1 VAAGPIWNFPE
12 STAFNVFANTAGAPH
27 GQDQRRMIIWALL
40 TVSAMAQ
47 TVGQVVKI
55 DEPAG
60 TITIKDTN
68 GQSVAYKPKD
78 GLLFNAV
85 KEGDNVSFTAAEEN
99 GQKVIS
105 KLEKR

>member
-1 VAAGPIWNFPE
+1 MWRINASV
-12 STAFNVFANTAGAPH
+12 V
-27 GQDQRRMIIWALL
+27 IWALL
-40 TVSAMAQ
+40 TVSALAQ

-60 TITIKDTN
+60 TITIKDSS
-68 GQSVAYKPKD
+68 GQSVPYKPKD
-78 GLLFNAV
+78 GLLFNAL

-105 KLEKR
+105 KLDKR

>member
-1 VAAGPIWNFPE
+1 MPKKF
-12 STAFNVFANTAGAPH
+12 STGL
-27 GQDQRRMIIWALL
+27 IIWALMIFPA
-40 TVSAMAQ
+40 VAQ
-47 TVGQVVKI
+47 TTGQVVKI

-60 TITIKDTN
+60 TITIKDAS
-68 GQSVAYKPKD
+68 GQSAAYKPRD

-85 KEGDNVSFTAAEEN
+85 KEGDNVAFTASDEN

>member
-1 VAAGPIWNFPE
+1 MEHAMRKEI
-12 STAFNVFANTAGAPH
+12 STGLV
-27 GQDQRRMIIWALL
+27 IWALL
-40 TVSAMAQ
+40 TVPSLAQ
-47 TVGQVVKI
+47 TTGQVVKI

-60 TITIKDTN
+60 MITIKDTS
-68 GQSVAYKPKD
+68 GQQVAYKPKD

-85 KEGDNVSFTAAEEN
+85 KEGDNVSFTASEEN

>member
-1 VAAGPIWNFPE
+1 MGKINASMV
-12 STAFNVFANTAGAPH
+12 
-27 GQDQRRMIIWALL
+27 IWALL
-40 TVSAMAQ
+40 TVSAWAQ

-60 TITIKDTN
+60 TITIKDES

-78 GLLFNAV
+78 GLLFNAL
-85 KEGDNVSFTAAEEN
+85 KEGDNVSFTIAEEN
-99 GQKVIS
+99 GQKVIG

>member
-1 VAAGPIWNFPE
+1 MILARQQEHAM
-12 STAFNVFANTAGAPH
+12 
-27 GQDQRRMIIWALL
+27 RRINASVVIWALL
-40 TVSAMAQ
+40 TVSASAQ

-60 TITIKDTN
+60 TITIKETS

-78 GLLFNAV
+78 GLLFNAL

>member
-1 VAAGPIWNFPE
+1 MWKI
-12 STAFNVFANTAGAPH
+12 NVSLV
-27 GQDQRRMIIWALL
+27 IWALMG
-40 TVSAMAQ
+40 VVAWAQ

-60 TITIKDTN
+60 TITIKDAS

-85 KEGDNVSFTAAEEN
+85 KEGEIGRAHVLNS
-99 GQKVIS
+99 S
-105 KLEKR
+105 H